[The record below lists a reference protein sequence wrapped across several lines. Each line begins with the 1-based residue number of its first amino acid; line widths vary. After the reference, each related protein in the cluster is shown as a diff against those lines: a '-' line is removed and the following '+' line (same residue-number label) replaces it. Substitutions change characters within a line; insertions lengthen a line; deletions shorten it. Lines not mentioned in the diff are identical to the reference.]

1 MKIVMKFASPVF
13 MRGLAL
19 NVECSIL
26 SSPVARNVS
35 KIKASEHFYFL
46 HDKIFYK
53 PKTHIISTSYIYL
66 VINLVMGME

>member
-1 MKIVMKFASPVF
+1 MKFVMKFASPVF
-13 MRGLAL
+13 MRGLASY
-19 NVECSIL
+19 VESSIL

-35 KIKASEHFYFL
+35 KINASEHFYFL

-53 PKTHIISTSYIYL
+53 QKTQIISTSYISL